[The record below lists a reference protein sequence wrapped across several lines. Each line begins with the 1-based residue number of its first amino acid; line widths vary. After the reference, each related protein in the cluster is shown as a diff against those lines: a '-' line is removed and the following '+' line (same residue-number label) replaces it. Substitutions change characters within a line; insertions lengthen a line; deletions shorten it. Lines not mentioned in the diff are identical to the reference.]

1 MQLVSGKVTRTVM
14 FAQLQSALNAFKSLV
29 LESLFPFQFYETN

>member
-14 FAQLQSALNAFKSLV
+14 FALLQSALNAFKSLV